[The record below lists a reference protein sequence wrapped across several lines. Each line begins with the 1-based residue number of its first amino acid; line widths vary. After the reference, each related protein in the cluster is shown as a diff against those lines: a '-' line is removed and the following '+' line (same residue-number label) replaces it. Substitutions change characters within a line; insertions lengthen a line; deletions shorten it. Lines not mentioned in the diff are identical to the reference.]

1 MKLKLDADGHAV
13 LQDGQ
18 PVYVHDDGREIA
30 FDAAKAFA
38 KIGELTGE
46 NTKTRKRAETA
57 EANLKQFEGIEDAA
71 AARKAMET
79 VANFDQKKLVDAG
92 EVDKVKAE
100 AIRAVEEKY
109 APTVKRAE
117 ELERELY
124 GERIGGSFSRS
135 KFIAEK
141 AAIPPDFVQ
150 ARFGSNFK
158 MEDGKV
164 VAYDNQ
170 GNKIFSRTRPGE
182 VADFDEALETLVN
195 SHPNRDAI
203 LKGTGATGMGSGS
216 GVPGGAQHKKF
227 SDLNE
232 SERTSLYK
240 ESPERYQQLKQQ
252 G

>member
-1 MKLKLDADGHAV
+1 MKLKLDAEGHAV

-57 EANLKQFEGIEDAA
+57 EANLQKFEGIEDAA
-71 AARKAMET
+71 AAKKALET
-79 VANFDQKKLVDAG
+79 VANYDQKKLVDAG
-92 EVDKVKAE
+92 EVERVKAE
-100 AIRAVEEKY
+100 AIKAVEQQY

-141 AAIPPDFVQ
+141 AAIPSDFVQ
-150 ARFGSNFK
+150 AKFGSNFK

-164 VAYDNQ
+164 VAYDQ
-170 GNKIFSRTRPGE
+170 SGNKIFSRTRPGE

-195 SHPNRDAI
+195 AHPSRDAI
-203 LKGTGATGMGSGS
+203 LKGTGATGMGTRSGA
-216 GVPGGAQHKKF
+216 PGGAQHKKF
-227 SDLNE
+227 SELNE
-232 SERTSLYK
+232 GERTALYR
-240 ESPERYQQLKQQ
+240 ESPQRYQQLKQQ